1 MSRSFLFVPADSPR
15 KFEKALQSPAD
26 ALILDLEDSVADAAK
41 PQARDTI
48 RQMLAAP
55 RGGKAIW
62 VRINPLDSAWALD
75 DLRAV
80 VGLNPFGIALPKSRG
95 SADVVHLAHYL
106 DAFETAAG
114 LPRGDVRIMPIATEL
129 GQAMF
134 GLHSYAGSSPRLW
147 GLTWGGEDIAAD
159 LGASVNRRNGRYT
172 EPIRNCRSWC
182 LFAAAAAGVRAIDT
196 VSVEIDDAE
205 LIALESKEAREDGFA
220 GKIAIHPA
228 QLAPINAAFTPDA
241 AELDFARRIVAV
253 FDANPD
259 TGAFRLDGKMI
270 DRPHLRAAL
279 RLLGREQ

>member
-26 ALILDLEDSVADAAK
+26 ALVLDLEDSVADVAK
-41 PQARDTI
+41 PEARNTI

-55 RGGKAIW
+55 HGDKRLW
-62 VRINPLDSAWALD
+62 VRINPLDTRWALD

-80 VGLNPFGIALPKSRG
+80 VALRPFGILLPKSRG
-95 SADVVHLAHYL
+95 SADIVRLSHYL
-106 DAFETAAG
+106 DAFETAGEVPAG
-114 LPRGDVRIMPIATEL
+114 SVQIMPVATEL

-147 GLTWGGEDIAAD
+147 GITWGGEDIAAD
-159 LGASVNRRNGRYT
+159 LGASVNRRAGRYT

-196 VSVEIDDAE
+196 VSVEIDAAE
-205 LIALESKEAREDGFA
+205 AIAQESTEAREDGFT
-220 GKIAIHPA
+220 GKMAIHPA
-228 QLAPINAAFTPDA
+228 QLAPINAAFTPDP

-253 FDANPD
+253 FEANPD
-259 TGAFRLDGKMI
+259 SGTFRLDGKMI

>member
-15 KFEKALQSPAD
+15 KFERALQSSAD
-26 ALILDLEDSVADAAK
+26 ALILDLEDSVSEAAK

-55 RGGKAIW
+55 RGDKAVW
-62 VRINPLDSAWALD
+62 VRINPLDSGWALD

-80 VGLNPFGIALPKSRG
+80 VGSRPFGIALPKSRG
-95 SADVVHLAHYL
+95 GADVVRLAHYL
-106 DAFETAAG
+106 DAFESAADVPPG
-114 LPRGDVRIMPIATEL
+114 SVRIMPIATEL

-147 GLTWGGEDIAAD
+147 ALTWGGEDIAAD

-172 EPIRNCRSWC
+172 EPIRSCRSGC

-205 LIALESKEAREDGFA
+205 LIALESKEAREDGFT

-241 AELDFARRIVAV
+241 AELEFARRIVAV
-253 FDANPD
+253 FDANPAV
-259 TGAFRLDGKMI
+259 GAFRLDGKMI